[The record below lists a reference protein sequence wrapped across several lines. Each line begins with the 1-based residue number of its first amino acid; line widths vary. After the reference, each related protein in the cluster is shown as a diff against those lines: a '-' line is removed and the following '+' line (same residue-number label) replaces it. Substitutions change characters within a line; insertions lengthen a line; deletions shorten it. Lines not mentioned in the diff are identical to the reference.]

1 MTREKILFPFVGD
14 SVGGSQI
21 ASILLIKN
29 LFKIKRDFRI
39 ITFTN
44 NGELVK
50 YLNEKK
56 IPFHSLSSDNGRLK
70 VVNLIFLLLKNL
82 KFVLEIIKQNNIK
95 KIHTNDLRMH
105 YIWSIFCFIFKKNHI
120 WHQHSAILSR
130 KTKYLS
136 KLSYKI
142 LTVSNFA
149 KESFHYSMSK
159 KAIVVGNPFENRKL
173 VLKKQKKLKK
183 NILYIGNNNFQK
195 RSCFF
200 IDLAKELFINNNN
213 YEFHMVGDFNF
224 KNSQIKRLSK
234 FNINIHEKRFDLRRL
249 FLNSDLLIAPAV
261 NEGFGRIIVEA
272 MLYKVLVIAS
282 NSGAHKE
289 IITDKFNGRLI
300 KSDSLKMFKKEIKD
314 VLSNKKIFQ
323 YMVTNAYMVSN
334 KKYDI
339 GQYLNLFKKI
349 YK

>member
-29 LFKIKRDFRI
+29 LFKIKRDFKI

-56 IPFHSLSSDNGRLK
+56 IPFHSLSSNNGRLK
-70 VVNLIFLLLKNL
+70 VLKLIFLLLKNL
-82 KFVLEIIKQNNIK
+82 KFVLEIIRQNDIK

-149 KESFHYSMSK
+149 KESFHYSMSE
-159 KAIVVGNPFENRKL
+159 KAIVVGNPFEKGKL
-173 VLKKQKKLKK
+173 VLKKKKKLKK
-183 NILYIGNNNFQK
+183 YILYIGNNNFQK
-195 RSCFF
+195 RSYFF
-200 IDLAKELFINNNN
+200 IDLAKELFINSKN

-249 FLNSDLLIAPAV
+249 FLSADLLIAPAI

-272 MLYKVLVIAS
+272 MLNKVLVIAS

-289 IITDKFNGRLI
+289 IIIDKFNGRLI
-300 KSDSLKMFKKEIKD
+300 RSDSLKMFKKVIKD
-314 VLSNKKIFQ
+314 VLSNEKIFKH
-323 YMVTNAYMVSN
+323 MVTNAYMISIKRYN
-334 KKYDI
+334 I
-339 GQYLNLFKKI
+339 NQYLNLFKKI